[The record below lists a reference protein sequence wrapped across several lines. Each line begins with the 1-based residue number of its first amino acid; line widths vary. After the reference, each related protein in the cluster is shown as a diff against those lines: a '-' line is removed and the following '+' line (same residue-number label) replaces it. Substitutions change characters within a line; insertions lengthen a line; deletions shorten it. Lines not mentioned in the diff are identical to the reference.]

1 VVSDFYEVL
10 GVSREASPEEI
21 KRAYRKLARQL
32 HPDVNADPA
41 AGERFKTVSQAYD
54 VLSDPEKRRT
64 YDLGGTSFA
73 NGAGFGQGFSFSDI
87 MDAFFGGG
95 APGGGRGPRSRQQ
108 RGQDALIRL
117 DVDLR
122 EATFGSERELA
133 VDTAVVCPT
142 CSGNGAQPGTGTRQ
156 CEVCQGRG
164 EVQQIQRSFLGQV
177 MTSRPC
183 ATCHGFGTVIAD
195 PCLECSG
202 EGRVRVRRSLTLK
215 VPAGV
220 DTGTRIQ
227 LPGEGE
233 VGPGGGP
240 PGDLYVEISVSQHAT
255 LTRRGDDL
263 HCTIE
268 LPMTAAA
275 LGTTLSLAT
284 LDGEDAIDIQAG
296 TQAGQTV
303 TLRGKGV
310 THLRS
315 SGRGDLIVHIDV
327 QTPTR
332 LDEEQERLLRELAVA
347 RGEERPEGRLAPAHA
362 GIFTRLRDAFSG
374 R

>member
-1 VVSDFYEVL
+1 LSDYYEVL
-10 GVSREASPEEI
+10 GVGRDASADEI

-32 HPDVNADPA
+32 HPDVNPSPE

-54 VLSDPEKRRT
+54 VLSDPEKRRN
-64 YDLGGTSFA
+64 YDLGGSGFPGGA
-73 NGAGFGQGFSFSDI
+73 AGFGAGFSFSDI

-95 APGGGRGPRSRQQ
+95 APSGRGPRSRQQ

-117 DVDLR
+117 EVDLQD
-122 EATFGSERELA
+122 AAFGAERELSI
-133 VDTAVVCPT
+133 DTAVVCPT
-142 CSGNGAQPGTGTRQ
+142 CAGEGAQPGTGMRQ
-156 CEVCQGRG
+156 CEVCHGRG

-183 ATCHGFGTVIAD
+183 VTCHGFGTVIAH

-202 EGRVRVRRSLTLK
+202 EGRVRTRRTLTLK
-215 VPAGV
+215 VPPGV

-227 LPGEGE
+227 LRSEGE

-240 PGDLYVEISVSQHAT
+240 PGDLYVEVNVRPHPT
-255 LTRRGDDL
+255 FTRRGDDL
-263 HCTIE
+263 HCTVE

-275 LGTTLSLAT
+275 LGTTLTLQS
-284 LDGEDAIDIQAG
+284 LDGAEVLDVPAG
-296 TQAGQTV
+296 TQPGQVV
-303 TLRGKGV
+303 TMRGKGV
-310 THLRS
+310 THLRA
-315 SGRGDLIVHIDV
+315 SGRGDLVVHIDV

-332 LDEEQERLLRELAVA
+332 LDEEQERLLRELAVR
-347 RGEERPEGRLAPAHA
+347 RGEERPEARLAPAQ
-362 GIFTRLRDAFSG
+362 GGLFSRLRDAFSG